1 MGSKRGGNRILDKR
15 ARQVSPL
22 IKIET
27 FFSESNPLKFLQH
40 QNDLNYKKEVNPKG
54 GQNSILCIIS
64 LRVEVWLAQSL
75 KAETQLR
82 PTNSYLRTKCGKTMF
97 PHERIF

>member
-27 FFSESNPLKFLQH
+27 FLSESNPLKFLQH
-40 QNDLNYKKEVNPKG
+40 QNHLNYKKKVNPKG
-54 GQNSILCIIS
+54 GQNSTYMYYIIKS
-64 LRVEVWLAQSL
+64 RSVASPEIEGRNPVEANNWARH
-75 KAETQLR
+75 K
-82 PTNSYLRTKCGKTMF
+82 
-97 PHERIF
+97 